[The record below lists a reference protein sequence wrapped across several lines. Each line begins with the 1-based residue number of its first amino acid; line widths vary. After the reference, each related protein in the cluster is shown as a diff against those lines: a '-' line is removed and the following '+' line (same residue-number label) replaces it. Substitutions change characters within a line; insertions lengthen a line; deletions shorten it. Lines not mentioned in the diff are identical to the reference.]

1 MEGNTRLASSLFT
14 GRPKSWTRELARG
27 CHVSGGLGEQASKHG
42 AVKAEDL
49 GGASTAQRSGAGS
62 HLRGVCDA
70 DGAARGG
77 EEERRV
83 SLGVVEGVLA
93 KVERREMRQLFQR
106 SAGERNPSRYA
117 NARPSAR
124 AGGGAMAATVG
135 VSPSCSGRDAC
146 SVIAARAPA
155 WRGRVPRQ
163 CMAVLIV

>member
-77 EEERRV
+77 EE
-83 SLGVVEGVLA
+83 
-93 KVERREMRQLFQR
+93 
-106 SAGERNPSRYA
+106 GEEW
-117 NARPSAR
+117 
-124 AGGGAMAATVG
+124 GGG
-135 VSPSCSGRDAC
+135 
-146 SVIAARAPA
+146 
-155 WRGRVPRQ
+155 W
-163 CMAVLIV
+163 

>member
-42 AVKAEDL
+42 AGKAEDL
-49 GGASTAQRSGAGS
+49 GGASTAQRGGAGS
-62 HLRGVCDA
+62 HLRGVGGA
-70 DGAARGG
+70 DGAAGGG

-124 AGGGAMAATVG
+124 AGGAMAATVG
-135 VSPSCSGRDAC
+135 VSPWCSGRDAC

-155 WRGRVPRQ
+155 CRGRVPRQ
-163 CMAVLIV
+163 CMEVLTV